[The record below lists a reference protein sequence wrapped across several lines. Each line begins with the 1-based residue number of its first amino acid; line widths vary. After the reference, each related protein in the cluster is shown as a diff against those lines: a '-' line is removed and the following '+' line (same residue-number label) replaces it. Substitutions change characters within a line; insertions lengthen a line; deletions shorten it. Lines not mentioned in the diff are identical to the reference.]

1 MPTKKNVNNHVTKYF
16 PISSCI
22 VLRSFVIGLVG
33 ATVTGVTTHWWNQLV
48 DIVGTAVFYF
58 NVERVFAAISSL
70 VKADFF

>member
-1 MPTKKNVNNHVTKYF
+1 MSTIASRNISPY

-22 VLRSFVIGLVG
+22 VLKSSVIGLVG
-33 ATVTGVTTHWWNQLV
+33 ATVTGVTTQWSNQLV

-58 NVERVFAAISSL
+58 NVERFFAAISRP